1 MENAEPIKVSRGR
14 PRKPRPLEEEE
25 ENDVVEKKGRGR
37 PRIHPIKD
45 PKRQKIQ
52 KNPYGGIIS
61 HYTSNCIIKI
71 DQKLKQHVC
80 IVEISLIQR

>member
-1 MENAEPIKVSRGR
+1 MENTEPIKVARGR
-14 PRKPRPLEEEE
+14 PKKPKPPED
-25 ENDVVEKKGRGR
+25 ENIVVEKKIRGR

-45 PKRQKIQ
+45 PNAQKFQ
-52 KNPYGGIIS
+52 KNLYGGIIS

-80 IVEISLIQR
+80 IVEISLIQRSL

>member
-1 MENAEPIKVSRGR
+1 MENAEPIKVTRGR
-14 PRKPRPLEEEE
+14 PRKPRPPEE

-37 PRIHPIKD
+37 PRIHPVKTD
-45 PKRQKIQ
+45 PNAPKFQ
-52 KNPYGGIIS
+52 KNLYGGIIS

-80 IVEISLIQR
+80 IVVKGLIQR